1 LTVAVETLTAP
12 LFSPLRQP
20 RVTAGELL
28 RALRRAGFREI
39 RTSGSHIRL
48 RSRDSQFSV
57 TVPGHTGVI
66 LKPKTLHA
74 ILEQAGLTVDQFR
87 ELL

>member
-1 LTVAVETLTAP
+1 LTVAVETLSAP
-12 LFSPLRQP
+12 VFSPLRQP

-28 RALRRAGFREI
+28 RALHRAGFREI

-48 RSRDSQFSV
+48 RSRNSQFCV
-57 TVPGHTGVI
+57 TVPAHSGVT
-66 LKPKTLHA
+66 LKPKTLQA

-87 ELL
+87 EFL